1 MSASLRR
8 QAPGSTRVIERAWIR
23 TVLIQRLFH
32 ACQVLD
38 ITTPGRHPGIGCI
51 VSAGGADHGTI
62 IEPADRAAWPMR
74 DVRLE
79 SSLSTR
85 SRR

>member
-1 MSASLRR
+1 MLTGGASRR
-8 QAPGSTRVIERAWIR
+8 PARVIERAWIR

-38 ITTPGRHPGIGCI
+38 ITAPGRHPGTGFT
-51 VSAGGADHGTI
+51 VPAGGAGHGTTF
-62 IEPADRAAWPMR
+62 EPADRAAWPMR

>member
-1 MSASLRR
+1 VTGNRLLQLA
-8 QAPGSTRVIERAWIR
+8 RVIEQAWIR

-38 ITTPGRHPGIGCI
+38 ITSPGRRPGAGFI
-51 VSAGGADHGTI
+51 VPAGGADHGTI
-62 IEPADRAAWPMR
+62 VEPADRAAWPMR

-79 SSLSTR
+79 SSLSA
-85 SRR
+85 